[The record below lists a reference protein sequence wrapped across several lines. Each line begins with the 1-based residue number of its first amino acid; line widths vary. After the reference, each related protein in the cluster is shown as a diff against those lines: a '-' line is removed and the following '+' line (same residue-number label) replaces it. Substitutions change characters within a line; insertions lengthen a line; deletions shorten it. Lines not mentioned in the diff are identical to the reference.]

1 METNRP
7 CLIRSAAMPRGWC
20 RDDIAPETVAEVLR
34 AQMGAGMPD
43 VFLHVRHAEMQPG
56 LPVTIEADLVIFDG
70 LPGRVRIGQFNFA
83 GSTSW
88 WAHGCTGRRRSRS
101 RMENGFASMRNGKP
115 LPPLLKE
122 RANT

>member
-1 METNRP
+1 
-7 CLIRSAAMPRGWC
+7 MPRGWC

-43 VFLHVRHAEMQPG
+43 VFLHFRHAEMQPG

-70 LPGRVRIGQFNFA
+70 LPGRVRIRQFNFA

-88 WAHGCTGRRRSRS
+88 WAAWLHCPAAISFEDGKWVRLDEERQSAAASVEGKSEHLTRRETYATR
-101 RMENGFASMRNGKP
+101 P
-115 LPPLLKE
+115 L
-122 RANT
+122 